1 MQNLEIYQIIIG
13 VIIFL
18 IILFILLYNSLI
30 RKRNNCEQSW
40 SGISVQLK
48 RRYNLIPNL
57 VSTVKGYAKH
67 EQETLEKIT
76 KARTAAMN
84 AKSVKG
90 HEEAENMLSGAL
102 KSLFALSENY
112 PDLKANENFL
122 QLQEELSD
130 TEDKIQASRKFYN
143 NTVKNYNTAIQ
154 SIPTNIVA
162 KTCNFKEKE
171 FFELENPEEA
181 KPVKTKF

>member
-1 MQNLEIYQIIIG
+1 METVHISIII
-13 VIIFL
+13 VIFL
-18 IILFILLYNSLI
+18 LFIFISLYNSLV

-40 SGISVQLK
+40 SGIAVQLK

-57 VSTVKGYAKH
+57 VNTVKGYAKH
-67 EQETLEKIT
+67 EKTTLKKIT
-76 KARTAAMN
+76 EARTAAMK
-84 AKSVKG
+84 AKSIKG
-90 HEEAENMLSGAL
+90 HEKAENMLSSSL

-122 QLQEELSD
+122 HLQEELSD

-162 KTCNFKEKE
+162 NLCKFKGKE
-171 FFELENPEEA
+171 FFELESPEEA
-181 KPVKTKF
+181 QPVKTKF

>member
-1 MQNLEIYQIIIG
+1 MQNFETEYLIIG
-13 VIIFL
+13 VVIFIIFL
-18 IILFILLYNSLI
+18 FIMMYNSLI

-40 SGISVQLK
+40 SGIAVQLK
-48 RRYNLIPNL
+48 RRHNLIPNL
-57 VSTVKGYAKH
+57 VSTVKGYVKH
-67 EQETLEKIT
+67 EQGTFTKIT
-76 KARTAAMN
+76 KARSAAMN

-90 HEEAENMLSGAL
+90 HEKAENMLTSTL
-102 KSLFALSENY
+102 KTLFALSENY

-130 TEDKIQASRKFYN
+130 TEDKIQASRRFYN
-143 NTVKNYNTAIQ
+143 HTVKNYNIAIQ

-181 KPVKTKF
+181 KNVEIKF

>member
-1 MQNLEIYQIIIG
+1 M
-13 VIIFL
+13 
-18 IILFILLYNSLI
+18 YNSLI
-30 RKRNNCEQSW
+30 RKRTNCEQSW

-48 RRYNLIPNL
+48 RRHNLIPNL
-57 VSTVKGYAKH
+57 VTTVKGYAKH
-67 EQETLEKIT
+67 EQGTFTKIT
-76 KARTAAMN
+76 EARSAAIN

-90 HEEAENMLSGAL
+90 HEKAENMLTSTL
-102 KSLFALSENY
+102 KTLFALSENY

-130 TEDKIQASRKFYN
+130 TEDKIQASRRFYN
-143 NTVKNYNTAIQ
+143 HTVKNYNIAIQ

-181 KPVKTKF
+181 KNVEIKF

>member
-1 MQNLEIYQIIIG
+1 MGNLETSHIIIG
-13 VIIFL
+13 IVILLIIF
-18 IILFILLYNSLI
+18 FILLYNSLI
-30 RKRNNCEQSW
+30 RKKNNCEQSW
-40 SGISVQLK
+40 SGIAIQLK

-57 VSTVKGYAKH
+57 INTVQGYAKH
-67 EQETLEKIT
+67 EKETLEKIT
-76 KARTAAMN
+76 KARTAAMS
-84 AKSVKG
+84 AKSMKD
-90 HEEAENMLSGAL
+90 HEKAENMLSSTL

-122 QLQEELSD
+122 HLQEELSD

-162 KTCNFKEKE
+162 KICSFKEKE
-171 FFELENPEEA
+171 FFELEKPEEA
-181 KPVKTKF
+181 QPVETKF